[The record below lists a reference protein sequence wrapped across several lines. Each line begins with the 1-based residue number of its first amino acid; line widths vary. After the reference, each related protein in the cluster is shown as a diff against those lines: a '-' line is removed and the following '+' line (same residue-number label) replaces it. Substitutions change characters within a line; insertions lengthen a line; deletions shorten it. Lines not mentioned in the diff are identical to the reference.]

1 MPRRRRCTS
10 PCSLHDWLIDWC
22 NTLKIIAS
30 ARPISFD
37 WLTIDRLIADGIG
50 SPAPRSELCT
60 VSDPTHVTNGTGST
74 VEASLRRSPS
84 VFGCQRSS
92 SRLPVP
98 RCSAVDRLRRCGL
111 FVLTLLTLMRI
122 RHQPYQR
129 STSVCSCF
137 SSFFSRNLDRPVSSV
152 FSSQCIGNYY

>member
-22 NTLKIIAS
+22 NTLKIISS

-37 WLTIDRLIADGIG
+37 WLTIDRLIADGIS
-50 SPAPRSELCT
+50 SPAPRSEFCT

-74 VEASLRRSPS
+74 VEACLRRSPS

-92 SRLPVP
+92 SRLFLAAQLLIGLGDADSLCLLSLHWWEFDTNQISVLH
-98 RCSAVDRLRRCGL
+98 RYVRVSAV
-111 FVLTLLTLMRI
+111 
-122 RHQPYQR
+122 
-129 STSVCSCF
+129 
-137 SSFFSRNLDRPVSSV
+137 FFSRNFDRPVSNV